1 MHAFHPVV
9 GFSQPASVYCV
20 FIMYIRYNRQMGRK
34 EKKKAGRNANI
45 VEKWSVSFCASQSWF
60 HPSSRVAVSQADN
73 EAIVGVAAVSW
84 PMGAVLCAL
93 VKVSALCFAWS
104 LLVVITS
111 STGTVLLYYLIK
123 ESSLHRKE
131 QGCSSRK
138 AAIWR
143 VGRTQQILGTSCQSP
158 DSCHFRDVR
167 KSLGNPCGAFGDC
180 RDVKEE
186 PLWSQAT
193 SKMTREAKLH
203 RNVKCSLTSGL
214 GVSLKRH

>member
-1 MHAFHPVV
+1 MPVSR
-9 GFSQPASVYCV
+9 GF
-20 FIMYIRYNRQMGRK
+20 I
-34 EKKKAGRNANI
+34 
-45 VEKWSVSFCASQSWF
+45 
-60 HPSSRVAVSQADN
+60 RVAVSRADN